1 MPPLGLSAHSL
12 GGKGEPAIRTPVG
25 VGIVG
30 AGFSASFHLRSYQQV
45 QRVPVEIR
53 AIASRTRARA
63 EQLAGRYG
71 IPKVYDDYRALLE
84 DPSIAVLDLCV
95 PNALHLPLVL
105 EVAKAGKHVICEKP
119 LTGYFGQGE
128 PDPQVG
134 ATSKR
139 AMLDKVRAD
148 LAEVTRVMAE
158 HPVKFCYAENWVYAP
173 SVRKALEIL
182 DRYVVAGSILE
193 IRGEESHSGSHSEYS
208 KWWRYAGGGS
218 LARLAAHPIGLGLFL
233 KHFEGRKKAGHPIL
247 PVEVLADGVDL
258 TKTPAFAS
266 VKGSPLVT
274 GWGDVETWAQVT
286 VTFSDGTRG
295 TFYGADNLLGGM
307 ESTVDI
313 RLSNAR
319 LKLDICPVRL
329 CQFYTVD
336 PAPVQDVYFNEKQE
350 TKAGLSFPNPDEEW
364 MLGYPQEIQDFVE
377 AVALDRAPLSGLELA
392 KQVVEVVYAGYVSME
407 ERRKV
412 VLSVTT

>member
-1 MPPLGLSAHSL
+1 M
-12 GGKGEPAIRTPVG
+12 
-25 VGIVG
+25 
-30 AGFSASFHLRSYQQV
+30 
-45 QRVPVEIR
+45 EIR

-63 EQLAGRYG
+63 EHLAGRYG
-71 IPKVYDDYRALLE
+71 IPTVYEDHQRLLDDPAI
-84 DPSIAVLDLCV
+84 SVIDLCV

-105 EVAKAGKHVICEKP
+105 EAAKAGKHVICEKP

-128 PDPQVG
+128 QDTEVG
-134 ATSKR
+134 LTSKQ

-158 HPVKFCYAENWVYAP
+158 HPVNFCYAENWVYAP
-173 SVRKALEIL
+173 AVRKALEIL
-182 DRYVVAGSILE
+182 DRYVTAGSILE

-208 KWWRYAGGGS
+208 KWWRHAGGGS

-233 KHFEGRKKAGHPIL
+233 KHFEGRKKTGCPIL
-247 PVEVLADGVDL
+247 PVAVLADGVDL

-266 VKGSPLVT
+266 AKGSPLVT

-295 TFYGADNLLGGM
+295 IFYGADDLLGGM
-307 ESTVDI
+307 EGNADL
-313 RLSNAR
+313 RLTNAR
-319 LKLDICPVRL
+319 LQLDIVPARL

-350 TKAGLSFPNPDEEW
+350 TKAGHSFPNPDEEW
-364 MLGYPQEIQDFVE
+364 MLGYPQEIQDFME
-377 AVALDRAPLSGLELA
+377 AIAFDRAPLSGLELA
-392 KQVVEVVYAGYVSME
+392 KQVVEVVYAGYVSIE
-407 ERRKV
+407 EGRKV
-412 VLSVTT
+412 AVSVVP

>member
-1 MPPLGLSAHSL
+1 M
-12 GGKGEPAIRTPVG
+12 
-25 VGIVG
+25 G

-128 PDPQVG
+128 ADPQVG

-173 SVRKALEIL
+173 AVRKALEIL

-233 KHFEGRKKAGHPIL
+233 KHFEGRKKAGRPIL

-266 VKGSPLVT
+266 VQGSPLVT

-377 AVALDRAPLSGLELA
+377 AVALDRPPLSGLELA
-392 KQVVEVVYAGYVSME
+392 KQVAEVVYAGYVSME